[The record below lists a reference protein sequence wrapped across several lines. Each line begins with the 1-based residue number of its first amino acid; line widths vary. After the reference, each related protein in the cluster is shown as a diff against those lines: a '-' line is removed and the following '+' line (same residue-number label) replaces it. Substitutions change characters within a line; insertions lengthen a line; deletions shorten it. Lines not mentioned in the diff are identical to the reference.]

1 MDKNFDLY
9 CAASLLVEAS
19 KHLTSHDREFGLM
32 LIDKASKYVDQI
44 KIDDELIE
52 EVKEYGRQLQ
62 RGIDPTP
69 R

>member
-9 CAASLLVEAS
+9 CAASLLIEAS
-19 KHLTSHDREFGLM
+19 KHLTRHDREFGLM
-32 LIDKASKYVDQI
+32 VINKASEYVEQI

-62 RGIDPTP
+62 RGIEPKG